1 MMRFNYIRILLILML
16 CAGVLSA
23 QGPAVDS
30 LTIIQD
36 TTKSAFPETDSLAAV
51 SLPGD
56 TLKAQTTVEPVP
68 DKPSLPV
75 IEPLLMVLYGG
86 ELDSFMY
93 EQAIEEVVFDTV
105 LSSDPEQGIA
115 APPLTVADT
124 ARQVIIAGTVKQVI
138 VADTARKV
146 MELFADAADLEPVL
160 YTELSKSSDIP
171 VIPVLKLKSVLSV
184 VDSTDTGCLS
194 DLCQQKLA
202 AELEATHVLIWKL
215 SQRRG
220 VLKIAMNLKPVEGKS
235 IGKTAHYYWGE
246 PSEVMRR
253 VRRACWDINNKSY
266 PEELILVE
274 SGFQK
279 MWFMTEYYLG
289 TKNTLIGAGALSTG
303 LAVILLQGEE
313 DPSPGIGLPPE
324 WPGE

>member
-16 CAGVLSA
+16 CAGILSA
-23 QGPAVDS
+23 QGSAVDS

-51 SLPGD
+51 SLPKD
-56 TLKAQTTVEPVP
+56 TLESITKIEPVP
-68 DKPSLPV
+68 DEPFVTDSLAAVSLPEDTLESITKIEPVSDEPFITV

-86 ELDSFMY
+86 ELDRFSFMY
-93 EQAIEEVVFDTV
+93 KEMFHQEIEKF
-105 LSSDPEQGIA
+105 A
-115 APPLTVADT
+115 A
-124 ARQVIIAGTVKQVI
+124 
-138 VADTARKV
+138 
-146 MELFADAADLEPVL
+146 AADLEPIL

-171 VIPVLKLKSVLSV
+171 VIPVSKLDSVLSA

-202 AELEATHVLIWKL
+202 VELKATHVLIWKL

-220 VLKIAMNLKPVEGKS
+220 VLKIAMNLKPVGGKS

-246 PSEVMRR
+246 PSEVMKR
-253 VRRACWDINNKSY
+253 VRRACWDVKNKSY
-266 PEELILVE
+266 PEELIADE
-274 SGFQK
+274 SRFQK

-289 TKNTLIGAGALSTG
+289 MKNTLIGAGALSTG
-303 LAVILLQGEE
+303 LAVILLKGEE
-313 DPSPGIGLPPE
+313 DPGPGIGLPPA
-324 WPGE
+324 WPEE

>member
-1 MMRFNYIRILLILML
+1 MNMQENMMMRFNYIRILLILML

-93 EQAIEEVVFDTV
+93 EQVIEEVVFDTV
-105 LSSDPEQGIA
+105 LSS
-115 APPLTVADT
+115 ADT
-124 ARQVIIAGTVKQVI
+124 ALTHVIFI
-138 VADTARKV
+138 VHFD
-146 MELFADAADLEPVL
+146 FLEPVL

>member
-16 CAGVLSA
+16 CAGILSA
-23 QGPAVDS
+23 QGSAVDS

-51 SLPGD
+51 SLPED
-56 TLKAQTTVEPVP
+56 TLESITKIEPVSDEP
-68 DKPSLPV
+68 FITV

-86 ELDSFMY
+86 ELDRFSFMY
-93 EQAIEEVVFDTV
+93 KEMFHQEIEKF
-105 LSSDPEQGIA
+105 A
-115 APPLTVADT
+115 A
-124 ARQVIIAGTVKQVI
+124 
-138 VADTARKV
+138 
-146 MELFADAADLEPVL
+146 AADLEPIL

-171 VIPVLKLKSVLSV
+171 VIPVSKLDSVLSA

-202 AELEATHVLIWKL
+202 VELKATHVLIWKL

-220 VLKIAMNLKPVEGKS
+220 VLKIAMNLKPVGGKS

-246 PSEVMRR
+246 PSEVMKR
-253 VRRACWDINNKSY
+253 VRRACWDVKNKSY
-266 PEELILVE
+266 PEELIADE
-274 SGFQK
+274 SRFQK

-289 TKNTLIGAGALSTG
+289 MKNTLIGAGALSTG
-303 LAVILLQGEE
+303 LAVILLKGEE
-313 DPSPGIGLPPE
+313 DPGPGIGLPPA
-324 WPGE
+324 WPEE

>member
-1 MMRFNYIRILLILML
+1 MMRFNYIRILLILIL
-16 CAGVLSA
+16 CAGTLSA
-23 QGPAVDS
+23 QGSAVDS
-30 LTIIQD
+30 LTIIHD

-51 SLPGD
+51 SLPKD
-56 TLKAQTTVEPVP
+56 TLESITKIEPVSDEP
-68 DKPSLPV
+68 FITV

-86 ELDSFMY
+86 ELDRFSFMY
-93 EQAIEEVVFDTV
+93 KEMFHQEIEKF
-105 LSSDPEQGIA
+105 A
-115 APPLTVADT
+115 A
-124 ARQVIIAGTVKQVI
+124 
-138 VADTARKV
+138 
-146 MELFADAADLEPVL
+146 AADLEPIL

-171 VIPVLKLKSVLSV
+171 VIPVSKLDSVLSA

-202 AELEATHVLIWKL
+202 VELKATHVLIWKL

-220 VLKIAMNLKPVEGKS
+220 VLKIAMNLKPVGKKS

-246 PSEVMRR
+246 PSEVMKR
-253 VRRACWDINNKSY
+253 VRRACWDVNNKSY
-266 PEELILVE
+266 PEELIAAE
-274 SGFQK
+274 SRFQK

-289 TKNTLIGAGALSTG
+289 MKNTLIGAGALSTG

-313 DPSPGIGLPPE
+313 EDPGPGIGLPPA

>member
-16 CAGVLSA
+16 CAGILSA
-23 QGPAVDS
+23 QGSAVDS

-51 SLPGD
+51 SLPKD
-56 TLKAQTTVEPVP
+56 TLESITKIEPVP
-68 DKPSLPV
+68 DEPFVTDSLAAVSLPEDTLESITKIEPVSDEPFITV

-86 ELDSFMY
+86 ELDRFSFMY
-93 EQAIEEVVFDTV
+93 KEMFHQEIEKF
-105 LSSDPEQGIA
+105 A
-115 APPLTVADT
+115 A
-124 ARQVIIAGTVKQVI
+124 
-138 VADTARKV
+138 
-146 MELFADAADLEPVL
+146 AADLEPIL

-171 VIPVLKLKSVLSV
+171 VIPVSKLDSVLSA

-202 AELEATHVLIWKL
+202 VELKATHVLIWKL

-220 VLKIAMNLKPVEGKS
+220 VLKIAMNLKPVGKKS

-246 PSEVMRR
+246 PSEVMKR
-253 VRRACWDINNKSY
+253 VRRACWDVNNKSY
-266 PEELILVE
+266 PEDLIADE
-274 SGFQK
+274 SRFQK

-289 TKNTLIGAGALSTG
+289 MKNTLIGAGALSTG

-313 DPSPGIGLPPE
+313 DPGPGIGLPPG

>member
-1 MMRFNYIRILLILML
+1 
-16 CAGVLSA
+16 
-23 QGPAVDS
+23 
-30 LTIIQD
+30 
-36 TTKSAFPETDSLAAV
+36 
-51 SLPGD
+51 
-56 TLKAQTTVEPVP
+56 
-68 DKPSLPV
+68 
-75 IEPLLMVLYGG
+75 MVLYGG

-93 EQAIEEVVFDTV
+93 EQVIEEVVFDTV

>member
-1 MMRFNYIRILLILML
+1 MMRFNYIRILLILIL
-16 CAGVLSA
+16 CAGTLSA
-23 QGPAVDS
+23 QGSAVDS
-30 LTIIQD
+30 LTIIHD

-51 SLPGD
+51 SLPED
-56 TLKAQTTVEPVP
+56 TLESITKIEPVSDEP
-68 DKPSLPV
+68 FITV

-93 EQAIEEVVFDTV
+93 KQAIAEVVFDTV
-105 LSSDPEQGIA
+105 SSSDPEQGVA
-115 APPLTVADT
+115 APPLIIADT
-124 ARQVIIAGTVKQVI
+124 VRQVK
-138 VADTARKV
+138 
-146 MELFADAADLEPVL
+146 ELFAAAADLEPVL

-184 VDSTDTGCLS
+184 VDSADTGCLS

-215 SQRRG
+215 SQKRG
-220 VLKIAMNLKPVEGKS
+220 VLKIAMNLKPVGKKS

-246 PSEVMRR
+246 PSEVMKR
-253 VRRACWDINNKSY
+253 VRRACWDVNNKSY
-266 PEELILVE
+266 PEELIAVE
-274 SGFQK
+274 SRFQK

-289 TKNTLIGAGALSTG
+289 MKNTLIGAGALSTG

-313 DPSPGIGLPPE
+313 DPGPGIGLPPS